1 MEFDFIVVGS
11 GSGGSVIGARLSE
24 ASSLTTLMLEA
35 GCSDPMPASEV
46 ITKRETKLTIILFKN
61 YSKLL
66 NADR

>member
-46 ITKRETKLTIILFKN
+46 ITKRETKLTII
-61 YSKLL
+61 
-66 NADR
+66 